1 MAIRFKFVSELRP
14 GQQAGL
20 KEGGSKLPHSK
31 ALRASLH
38 ATKGCGQAWVSRLAP
53 LAALSLT
60 LVVGMLLGTTNL
72 QANQSPAAGATTLD
86 CSQIQ
91 STILGREV
99 SYCVDLPADYASSGK
114 RYPVLYYLH
123 GLFEHERSWA
133 DRGGKEILDG
143 MLAKGQLGPFLIA
156 MPDAGKTFYVN
167 SFDGKV
173 RYEDFFI
180 QELVPYI
187 DQHYRTIA
195 DRTERGIFGI
205 SMGGYGALHL
215 AMRHPDV
222 FGSVSAQSA
231 ALLPKFPDPLPTT
244 GHWGFYASLLEAAF
258 GSPINGSYF
267 EANNPLTLAEHPE
280 TFENLKMYF
289 DCGDHDRYGFDVGN
303 KLLDQILTS
312 KHFPHEYTL
321 REGGHGWDYEALY
334 MQYPLLFEW
343 NVFEHANGAA
353 TAAAARGGRK

>member
-1 MAIRFKFVSELRP
+1 MAIRFNFIRELRP

-20 KEGGSKLPHSK
+20 KESGSKLPHSK

-38 ATKGCGQAWVSRLAP
+38 PANRCTQASGLAV
-53 LAALSLT
+53 ADAISLT
-60 LVVGMLLGTTNL
+60 LVLGTLLSATNL
-72 QANQSPAAGATTLD
+72 RAVQGQSAGATTLD
-86 CSQIQ
+86 CSEVQ
-91 STILGREV
+91 SAILGRGV
-99 SYCVDLPADYASSGK
+99 NYCVALPADYASSGK

-123 GLFEHERSWA
+123 GMFENERSWA
-133 DRGGKEILDG
+133 ERGGQEILDG
-143 MLAKGQLGPFLIA
+143 MLAKGQLGPFLVV

-180 QELVPYI
+180 QELVPYV

-195 DRTERGIFGI
+195 QLAKRGIFGI

-215 AMRHPDV
+215 AMRHPDI

-231 ALLPKFPDPLPTT
+231 ALLPKFPNPLPTE
-244 GHWGFYASLLEAAF
+244 GRWGFYARVLQGPFGEPLNEA
-258 GSPINGSYF
+258 YF
-267 EANNPLTLAEHPE
+267 DANNPITLAEHPE

-289 DCGDHDRYGFDVGN
+289 DCGDHDRYGFDAGN
-303 KLLDQILTS
+303 QLLDQILTS

-321 REGGHGWDYEALY
+321 REGGHGWDYEAQY

-343 NVFEHANGAA
+343 NVFEHANGTA